1 MELRHNV
8 HSSARTVRQQEFN
21 YGHVY
26 VRFNITQQEVT
37 IDGRTYNEY
46 VYDEYFMTEYEYQ
59 QIQQGHVPMGLP
71 WTEPLRSIERECLY
85 ETADKMLMKYTSY
98 APDPDKVQ
106 ALNSYKAQIHAST
119 EQTEYPQKV
128 TYPTFPIL

>member
-1 MELRHNV
+1 MELRNNV
-8 HSSARTVRQQEFN
+8 HSTARTVRTEEHN

-37 IDGRTYNEY
+37 IDGRTLNEW

-71 WTEPLRSIERECLY
+71 WTEPLRSIEREFLY
-85 ETADKMLMKYTSY
+85 EIGDRMLAKYRSY
-98 APDPDKVQ
+98 APDEV
-106 ALNSYKAQIHAST
+106 KAQSWSDWKGLVHQT
-119 EQTEYPQKV
+119 VEQAEYPTKV
-128 TYPTFPIL
+128 TYPEQPE

>member
-1 MELRHNV
+1 MELRTQV
-8 HSSARTVRQQEFN
+8 HSTARTIKQQEHN

-37 IDGRTYNEY
+37 IDGRTYNEF

-71 WTEPLRSIERECLY
+71 WTEPLRSIEREALY
-85 ETADKMLMKYTSY
+85 EIGDRMLAKYRSY
-98 APDPDKVQ
+98 APDEV
-106 ALNSYKAQIHAST
+106 KAQAWSDWKGQVHASVN
-119 EQTEYPQKV
+119 QQDYPLKV
-128 TYPTFPIL
+128 VYPEEPE

>member
-1 MELRHNV
+1 MELRTNV
-8 HSSARTVRQQEFN
+8 HSTARTVRTEEHN

-71 WTEPLRSIERECLY
+71 WTEPLRSIEREFLY
-85 ETADKMLMKYTSY
+85 SEVDKLLMKFTSY
-98 APDPDKVQ
+98 APDAEKVAIISQ
-106 ALNSYKAQIHAST
+106 YKSAIH
-119 EQTEYPQKV
+119 QTVQQENYPTKV